1 MLIDHVLLETNGRQ
15 LISIGPDASVR
26 EALYLLVM
34 HKIGSLPVLDS
45 SGNLVGIFTERD
57 VLLGECG
64 DSERFHRQMIKEV
77 MTRDPISCTT
87 TDSVHE
93 AMDKMSR
100 NNVGQLPVMEEEKVV
115 GLVSVADLIKSL
127 HSQSEAE
134 KEHLMAY
141 IHGPTAESAISDGQ
155 APEPETK
162 LESS

>member
-64 DSERFHRQMIKEV
+64 DSERFHRQMISEV

-87 TDSVHE
+87 NDSVHE

-100 NNVGQLPVMEEEKVV
+100 NNVGQLPVMEEDKVV

-141 IHGPTAESAISDGQ
+141 IHGPATESAISDGQ
-155 APEPETK
+155 VSEPATA
-162 LESS
+162 LES

>member
-64 DSERFHRQMIKEV
+64 DSEASIVIYMLLGGGLFGAAVVYVVAK
-77 MTRDPISCTT
+77 
-87 TDSVHE
+87 
-93 AMDKMSR
+93 A
-100 NNVGQLPVMEEEKVV
+100 VGK
-115 GLVSVADLIKSL
+115 
-127 HSQSEAE
+127 
-134 KEHLMAY
+134 
-141 IHGPTAESAISDGQ
+141 
-155 APEPETK
+155 
-162 LESS
+162 